1 MLIKNQMQ
9 WKWFVWGKHPGLE
22 DFIWAGT
29 QTSLFQRFTKWVD
42 NGFARFKTD
51 SRLRT
56 RHCSWR
62 FWTRGTGQQVVCG
75 LVRNSCDAHG
85 RSFPL
90 LYIGAGNLDGWS
102 KNCSILPFAFESIW
116 KSFEYAASAR
126 YGTVSQLNDSLQL
139 LLSPI
144 PEWRL
149 YQQRIYNSDN
159 YTKATQGEETAAG
172 RKLLIKIDCGQP
184 ENLPYNSQFCKR
196 VMSIGDEKTPMAV
209 FIGEIE
215 GSVAVAI
222 INDTLIPDDF
232 AWLWALA
239 PITAKTEQ
247 RRVEKKSEG
256 GLNGLGT

>member
-1 MLIKNQMQ
+1 MLMKNQSQ

-51 SRLRT
+51 SGLRT

-62 FWTRGTGQQVVCG
+62 FWTRGTAQQVVCG
-75 LVRNSCDAHG
+75 LVRNSCDTHG

-90 LYIGAGNLDGWS
+90 LYIGAGDLEGWS
-102 KNCSILPFAFESIW
+102 NNCSMLPFAFESIW

-126 YGTVSQLNDSLQL
+126 YATVDQLNDSLQL
-139 LLSPI
+139 ILSPK

-149 YQQRIYNSDN
+149 YQQRIYNSVN
-159 YTKATQGEETAAG
+159 YTEAAQCEEMLAG
-172 RKLLIKIDCGQP
+172 RKQLIKINCEQP
-184 ENLPYNSQFCKR
+184 ENLPYNPQFCKR
-196 VMSIGDEKTPMAV
+196 VMSIGDTRAPLAV

-215 GSVAVAI
+215 GEVAVAT
-222 INDTLIPDDF
+222 INDTLTPDDF
-232 AWLWALA
+232 AWLWTLGAA
-239 PITAKTEQ
+239 DGRAEQ
-247 RRVEKKSEG
+247 RRDPKKG
-256 GLNGLGT
+256 